1 MKIIFA
7 YTKTTLKLKMV
18 EMFYEGMLQ
27 LKTVIWAVELK
38 VFNILDKIKAG
49 NKPGSVLTSV
59 SRDHSSGTA
68 VTDRL

>member
-1 MKIIFA
+1 
-7 YTKTTLKLKMV
+7 
-18 EMFYEGMLQ
+18 MFYEGMLK